1 MHRSPGHPTTGESGD
16 HSTHDDPDSE
26 FDSERRVL
34 GLRLR
39 QVRKYRRLTL
49 RDVEERSRQDF
60 KASALSA
67 YERGERSISL
77 ARLAR
82 LAEIYDVEAAELLP
96 PDPGC
101 DPPPEPGLRRRV
113 HRRGTAPAFT
123 SSMGIA
129 IDLARAENLTDP
141 QVAALTRLVQA
152 ILDRRD
158 EERHPIVSLRA
169 DDIDAL
175 ALALGTE
182 PTEFVRRLEERGIA
196 WVRGRTSAPAE
207 TAPSSPAE
215 LLL

>member
-1 MHRSPGHPTTGESGD
+1 VHRSPGHPTTGESGD
-16 HSTHDDPDSE
+16 HSPHDDPDSE
-26 FDSERRVL
+26 FASERRDL

-49 RDVEERSRQDF
+49 RDVEERSRHDF

-96 PDPGC
+96 PDPAC
-101 DPPPEPGLRRRV
+101 DPPEPGLRRRA

-152 ILDRRD
+152 ILARRD
-158 EERHPIVSLRA
+158 EERHPIVSLRS
-169 DDIDAL
+169 DDVDAL

-196 WVRGRTSAPAE
+196 WVRGRAPA
-207 TAPSSPAE
+207 TVVPNAPPAE